1 MFCPFQVG
9 ETILLG
15 NLLCSYFNTKL
26 YNTMTGRDFC
36 VRGEW
41 TTLDAQRGSCW
52 VVGLFA
58 LIFITFLEKNL
69 LSRNIA

>member
-1 MFCPFQVG
+1 
-9 ETILLG
+9 
-15 NLLCSYFNTKL
+15 
-26 YNTMTGRDFC
+26 MTGRDFC